1 MATFSKEYLSTSAL
15 GEPTLST
22 STTAGSP
29 TPIHMTGTSATVED
43 EVWLYCS
50 NSHSADVELILF
62 FGYATGSVPT
72 APADT
77 LYQTITTKA
86 GMTLV
91 IPGIVMTGNG
101 STGTVVS
108 AYDATGSVLNLWG
121 YVNRITVS

>member
-1 MATFSKEYLSTSAL
+1 MATYSKEFLSTSAL

-29 TPIHMTGTSATVED
+29 TPIHLTGTDADIDD

-62 FGYATGSVPT
+62 FGYTNGSVPT
-72 APADT
+72 APAST
-77 LYQTITTKA
+77 VYQTITTKA

-91 IPGIVMTGNG
+91 IPGLVIKGNG
-101 STGTVVS
+101 STASVIA

-121 YVNRITVS
+121 YVNRIDAS

>member
-1 MATFSKEYLSTSAL
+1 MATYSKEYLSTSTL
-15 GEPTLST
+15 GEPTLMI

-29 TPIHMTGTSATVED
+29 TPIHVTGTSATVED
-43 EVWLYCS
+43 ELWLYAS
-50 NSHSADVELILF
+50 NSHSADVELVLF

-77 LYQTITTKA
+77 VYQTITTKA

-91 IPGIVMTGNG
+91 IPGLVVTGSG
-101 STGTVVS
+101 SATTSVA
-108 AYDATGSVLNLWG
+108 AYDATGSVINIWG

>member
-1 MATFSKEYLSTSAL
+1 MATISKEYLSTSAL

-62 FGYATGSVPT
+62 FGYTNGSVPT
-72 APADT
+72 APAST

-91 IPGIVMTGNG
+91 IPGLVMTGNG
-101 STGTVVS
+101 STGTVVA
-108 AYDATGSVLNLWG
+108 AYSATGSVLNLWG
-121 YVNRITVS
+121 YVNRITV

>member
-50 NSHSADVELILF
+50 NSHSADV
-62 FGYATGSVPT
+62 
-72 APADT
+72 
-77 LYQTITTKA
+77 
-86 GMTLV
+86 
-91 IPGIVMTGNG
+91 
-101 STGTVVS
+101 
-108 AYDATGSVLNLWG
+108 
-121 YVNRITVS
+121 

>member
-50 NSHSADVELILF
+50 NSHSADVELVLF
-62 FGYATGSVPT
+62 FGYTNGSVPT
-72 APADT
+72 APAST

-91 IPGIVMTGNG
+91 IPGLVVTGSG
-101 STGTVVS
+101 SATTSVS
-108 AYDATGSVLNLWG
+108 AYDVTGSVINVWG

>member
-15 GEPTLST
+15 GEPTLLT

-29 TPIHMTGTSATVED
+29 TPIHATGTSATVED

-50 NSHSADVELILF
+50 NSHSADVELVLF
-62 FGYATGSVPT
+62 FAYTDGSVPT
-72 APADT
+72 APAST

-91 IPGIVMTGNG
+91 IPGLVMTGNG
-101 STGTVVS
+101 STATVVS
-108 AYDATGSVLNLWG
+108 GYDATGSVLNIWG

>member
-29 TPIHMTGTSATVED
+29 TPIHVTGTSATVED
-43 EVWLYCS
+43 KVWLYCS
-50 NSHSADVELILF
+50 NSHSADVELVLF
-62 FGYATGSVPT
+62 FGYTDGSVPT
-72 APADT
+72 APAST

-91 IPGIVMTGNG
+91 IPGLVICGNG
-101 STGTVVS
+101 STASVIST
-108 AYDATGSVLNLWG
+108 YDATGSVLNLWG

>member
-1 MATFSKEYLSTSAL
+1 MATFSKEYLSTSTL
-15 GEPTLST
+15 GEPTLIT

-29 TPIHMTGTSATVED
+29 TPIHVTGTSATVED
-43 EVWLYCS
+43 ELWLYAS

-91 IPGIVMTGNG
+91 IPGLVMTGSG
-101 STGTVVS
+101 SVTTSVA
-108 AYDATGSVLNLWG
+108 AYDVTGDVINVWG
-121 YVNRITVS
+121 YVNRIDAT

>member
-50 NSHSADVELILF
+50 NSHSAGVELVLF
-62 FGYATGSVPT
+62 FGYTNGAVPT
-72 APADT
+72 APAST

-101 STGTVVS
+101 STGTVVA